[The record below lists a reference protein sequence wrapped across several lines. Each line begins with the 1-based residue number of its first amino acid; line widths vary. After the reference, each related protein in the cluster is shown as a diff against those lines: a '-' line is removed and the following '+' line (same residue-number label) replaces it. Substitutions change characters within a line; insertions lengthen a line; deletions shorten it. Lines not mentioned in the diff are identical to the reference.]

1 MANFILNIGLDG
13 CAIRDSSPMLRTIIR
28 SILGGEAFA
37 GMVRVPAT
45 QDREETLIV
54 SLHADVLPSRLYSL
68 ARTLDQEAIA
78 YYDEGNDYG
87 LLIGPEAHKW
97 PRFDKSKFVTAD
109 NMED

>member
-1 MANFILNIGLDG
+1 MANFTLNIGLDG

-78 YYDEGNDYG
+78 YYDAGNDYG
-87 LLIGPEAHKW
+87 LLIGPKAAEW
-97 PRFDKSKFVTAD
+97 GPFDVSQFVTTD
-109 NMED
+109 NMEG